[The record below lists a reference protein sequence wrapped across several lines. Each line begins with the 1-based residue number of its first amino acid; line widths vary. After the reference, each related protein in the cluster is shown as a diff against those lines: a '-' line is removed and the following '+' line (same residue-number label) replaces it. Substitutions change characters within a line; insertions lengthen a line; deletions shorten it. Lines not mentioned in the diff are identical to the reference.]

1 MNIRYKVTLPVVCAM
16 TLILTCSIFS
26 IVRLELLIHQY
37 QELFQQDIHRLNHI
51 ASLES
56 EFKSQVQAW
65 KNVLIR
71 NEEKY
76 WQQFETHHSTIQK
89 NIKNS
94 LNQLTQ
100 VDAEYISLLT
110 QVKNKHNTLLPK
122 YLTAY
127 QAFNATQSI
136 VNTDKMVRGIDRD
149 MANFLKET
157 RVDVQT
163 ASNQHLAAI
172 NAQQTLVMTVYP
184 IIALIISLVVIVVML
199 QLLKR
204 TIILPLRAL
213 IANTVLIAQGKYD
226 LPMSYPYQD
235 ELGDLS
241 NAIVDIKT
249 HIVEAVSNITV
260 VKGEVEEAFG
270 EIDNVSEQITQGS
283 IDQERCSADM
293 EKTIAGLADIAE
305 QLQQHSQ
312 MALNS
317 TNTVTNQATQC
328 TDIVNNSANSM
339 KILVTEVEKTSA
351 VIQDLEQQAG
361 SVSSVLDVISSIAEQ
376 TNLLALNAAIEAA
389 RAGEAGR
396 GFAVVADEVRSLASK
411 TLQSTLSITSV
422 INNLQSAAQNAVSAM
437 QEEISITTKNA
448 EQTTLAQQS
457 LKEIMQEMVQMTQL
471 NNQVAHAAEQQSNIT
486 ESLQQTLL
494 QLQSISNNY
503 KALAQSDKVSKTVAN
518 ANHDLNVMVE
528 KLRGNLSHQE
538 VELF

>member
-110 QVKNKHNTLLPK
+110 QVKNKHNALLPK

-260 VKGEVEEAFG
+260 VKGEVEEAFS

-283 IDQERCSADM
+283 NDQERCSADM

-328 TDIVNNSANSM
+328 TDIVDNSANSM

-411 TLQSTLSITSV
+411 TQQSTLSITSV

>member
-1 MNIRYKVTLPVVCAM
+1 M

-51 ASLES
+51 ASLET

-76 WQQFETHHSTIQK
+76 WQQFEKHHNSIQK
-89 NIKNS
+89 SAKESLNLLTGADREHIALLKQIKNRHSS
-94 LNQLTQ
+94 LF
-100 VDAEYISLLT
+100 
-110 QVKNKHNTLLPK
+110 PK
-122 YLTAY
+122 YANAY
-127 QAFNATQSI
+127 ESFKTTQSI
-136 VNTDKMVRGIDRD
+136 TQTDKQVRGIDRE
-149 MANFLKET
+149 MASFLQET
-157 RVDVQT
+157 RVKVQS

-184 IIALIISLVVIVVML
+184 IIALIISLVVVVVML

-213 IANTVLIAQGKYD
+213 IANTVLISQGKYD

-270 EIDNVSEQITQGS
+270 EIDNVSEQISHGS
-283 IDQERCSADM
+283 NEQERCSADM
-293 EKTIAGLADIAE
+293 EKTIAGLANIAE

-317 TNTVTNQATQC
+317 TNTVTDQATHC
-328 TDIVNNSANSM
+328 TEIVDNSASSM
-339 KILVTEVEKTSA
+339 KVLVSEVEKTSA

-411 TLQSTLSITSV
+411 TQQSTLSITSV
-422 INNLQSAAQNAVSAM
+422 INNLQSAAQNAVNAM
-437 QEEISITTKNA
+437 QEEISITTRNA
-448 EQTTLAQQS
+448 EQTTQAQQS
-457 LKEIMQEMVQMTQL
+457 LKEIMKEMEQMTHL
-471 NNQVAHAAEQQSNIT
+471 NNQVASAADQQSQIT

-494 QLQSISNNY
+494 QLQTISNNY
-503 KALAQSDKVSKTVAN
+503 KELAQSDKVSKTVAN
-518 ANHDLNVMVE
+518 ANHDLNIMVE
-528 KLRGNLSHQE
+528 KLRGNLAHQE
-538 VELF
+538 AELF

>member
-157 RVDVQT
+157 RIDVQT

-283 IDQERCSADM
+283 NDQERCSADM

-328 TDIVNNSANSM
+328 TDIVDNSANSM

-411 TLQSTLSITSV
+411 TQQSTLSITSV